1 MGISFHDEF
10 VKRFR
15 FIDGHADILGL
26 FADGGF
32 LIRAAAALAAPFED
46 AGVTKVAGLEARGFI
61 LGSTVAVH
69 LGAGFVP
76 IRKAGSIH
84 PGPKAERRTPR
95 DWRGQESV
103 LCVQR
108 TALGAG
114 DRVLLIDDWAET
126 GSQAI
131 TARALIED
139 CGASYAG
146 LSVLVDQLSPHVRG
160 RLTPFVS
167 VARHEELESDAGAAT
182 ESAGCPDT
190 LSGSS

>member
-1 MGISFHDEF
+1 MSFHDEF

-15 FIDGHADILGL
+15 FIGGHADVLGL
-26 FADGGF
+26 FADGDF
-32 LIRAAAALAAPFED
+32 LVGAAAALAAPFED
-46 AGVTKVAGLEARGFI
+46 AGVTKVAAVEARGFI
-61 LGSTVAVH
+61 LGSAVAVH

-84 PGPKAERRTPR
+84 PGPKAERPTPP
-95 DWRGQESV
+95 DWRGRESV
-103 LCVQR
+103 LRVQR
-108 TALGAG
+108 AALRAR

-146 LSVLVDQLSPHVRG
+146 MSVLVDQLPPQVRE

-167 VARHEELESDAGAAT
+167 VVGHEELAGDGGA
-182 ESAGCPDT
+182 DH
-190 LSGSS
+190 